1 MKTTKMFAKIMGV
14 ILAGM
19 MVMALASCSKKEEK
33 KDTISLSGNVYKNGE
48 ITITFTAKDKMTVSG
63 EDYINGKFEW
73 KLPLKKIS
81 EDDSEITFEYSDPVK
96 KGMGREFSYE
106 KENDEIKW
114 SDNSSFKRVK

>member
-63 EDYINGKFEW
+63 EDYGNGKGEW
-73 KLPLKKIS
+73 KLPFKKIS